1 MTNIL
6 DYLDWLGDI
15 SFNEVKLNKIDAL
28 ILSRLSYLRFKP
40 VKNIRLF
47 EAIDSYL
54 ARDDYKEIALA
65 SQDIELILR
74 LRQSRRFKNLLIYDI
89 SDDFDSRIDKQFA
102 AMTILINSKT
112 AFISYRGT
120 DDTLTGWK
128 EDFNMAF
135 MDEVPSQI
143 EAVNYLDNIA
153 AKSSYSF
160 ILGGHSKG
168 GNLAVYAA
176 VKSGTSYKRIKD
188 VYNFDG
194 PGFSF
199 SLSSFE
205 KYNKLKGRFH
215 TYIPQSSIIGLLMDH
230 EDEYTIVKSTQIGL
244 MQHDIYSWLIK
255 GREYIL
261 SDELTKDSVVLEKAL
276 HEWLRNTDKEKRE
289 QFVEAIFTLLKQPD
303 ENKTS
308 LFSRIYDNISYI
320 TSSIKNLST
329 EERRVIVD
337 SLSSLIKT
345 IARSYSGENSGQTD

>member
-6 DYLDWLGDI
+6 DYVDWLGDI

-54 ARDDYKEIALA
+54 ARDEYKEIALA

-153 AKSSYSF
+153 AKSFYSF

-188 VYNFDG
+188 V
-194 PGFSF
+194 
-199 SLSSFE
+199 
-205 KYNKLKGRFH
+205 
-215 TYIPQSSIIGLLMDH
+215 
-230 EDEYTIVKSTQIGL
+230 
-244 MQHDIYSWLIK
+244 
-255 GREYIL
+255 
-261 SDELTKDSVVLEKAL
+261 
-276 HEWLRNTDKEKRE
+276 
-289 QFVEAIFTLLKQPD
+289 
-303 ENKTS
+303 
-308 LFSRIYDNISYI
+308 
-320 TSSIKNLST
+320 
-329 EERRVIVD
+329 
-337 SLSSLIKT
+337 
-345 IARSYSGENSGQTD
+345 